1 MGLDA
6 RTIRSC
12 TVQSNYFFS
21 NLILWQILSVFAGVS
36 DVLRRMSGSTVIRRV
51 DAAVI
56 YSVPDL
62 PKIVV
67 VPRFFVT
74 FLICEASAFVETSMF
89 SNMFDASGALPDDGY
104 AKGPWH
110 HVRHGVPGQSRHR
123 QQREAIEG
131 DQVCALGAR
140 WHRCWAGTTARRSIQ
155 RRHRRQVV
163 SHTRSFIG
171 TFALSAD
178 EFLVTWAG
186 LAVTPS
192 HDPTYIQAITQT
204 SQSIRQSVAGN
215 TIAGQ

>member
-89 SNMFDASGALPDDGY
+89 SNIFDASAALPDDGY
-104 AKGPWH
+104 AKG
-110 HVRHGVPGQSRHR
+110 HGTMSVTAYEGSRATVSNEK
-123 QQREAIEG
+123 QLRETRYVLWARVGTGVGPERPLVGASSAAI
-131 DQVCALGAR
+131 
-140 WHRCWAGTTARRSIQ
+140 
-155 RRHRRQVV
+155 
-163 SHTRSFIG
+163 
-171 TFALSAD
+171 AD
-178 EFLVTWAG
+178 K
-186 LAVTPS
+186 
-192 HDPTYIQAITQT
+192 
-204 SQSIRQSVAGN
+204 
-215 TIAGQ
+215 